1 MKYAYKG
8 EKWHLVL
15 QPMHVAKCI
24 VLYGNTVTD
33 LWIIFRRMLQA
44 LKWDNSNQKEKNFY
58 FPSKICI
65 AYNIWKANVK

>member
-33 LWIIFRRMLQA
+33 SWIMSVGYVA
-44 LKWDNSNQKEKNFY
+44 LYALCHNNPVMSLKK
-58 FPSKICI
+58 SKQ
-65 AYNIWKANVK
+65 